1 MALCWAVLAV
11 LVLSTPRVCGA
22 RPPEQR
28 GLQWVWGAAEPAPA
42 EPLLPSRRR
51 RADDGQPPPGTT
63 VMLGHGHT
71 TTAMPES
78 NETESLA
85 PDSLLGSTLP
95 PGLSTNSSLPQQL
108 TALPVDLDETDSP
121 EPDSLLG
128 STLPPGPSTNSSLPL
143 EVTAL
148 PVDLDETDSPE
159 PDSLGTEPPLA
170 VGTNAS
176 LHRELALS
184 TADPQ
189 DETDS
194 PDPDLL
200 PSSAPSTE
208 AAPQRNGTAV
218 PGWPMASGGPGTEG
232 TVAGVTDDVST
243 GSMAG
248 GTDATSTEPH
258 SALPPT
264 TAPTSSIHK
273 KARDPPVLY
282 HPGEAT
288 TASSDSK
295 PGGKAVEE
303 PPAIPWD
310 DNALMNKCLLAIL
323 LLALVAAAFMVC
335 TGVLAA
341 LLCRRARTARHQLSP
356 TEMVCISSLL
366 PDGEA
371 TAANG
376 PRLGPHRHRK
386 LLADGSSEADGDNL
400 TLSSFLPEHP

>member
-1 MALCWAVLAV
+1 MALCWAVLVV
-11 LVLSTPRVCGA
+11 LVLSTLRACGA
-22 RPPEQR
+22 GPPEQR

-51 RADDGQPPPGTT
+51 RADYGQPPPGTT
-63 VMLGHGHT
+63 M
-71 TTAMPES
+71 MPES

-85 PDSLLGSTLP
+85 PNSLLGSTLP

-108 TALPVDLDETDSP
+108 TTLPVDLDETDSP
-121 EPDSLLG
+121 EPDSLLS
-128 STLPPGPSTNSSLPL
+128 STLPPGLSTNSSLPL

-148 PVDLDETDSPE
+148 PMDQDETDSPE

-170 VGTNAS
+170 AGTNAS

-208 AAPQRNGTAV
+208 AAPQSNGTAI
-218 PGWPMASGGPGTEG
+218 PGWPVASGGPGTQG
-232 TVAGVTDDVST
+232 TVAGGTDASSSMGTVAGSTDDVST
-243 GSMAG
+243 GSVAG
-248 GTDATSTEPH
+248 GTDATPMEPR

-264 TAPTSSIHK
+264 SIIHK

-288 TASSDSK
+288 AAPSDSK

-323 LLALVAAAFMVC
+323 LLALVAASFMVC
-335 TGVLAA
+335 TAVLAA

-371 TAANG
+371 PATNG

>member
-1 MALCWAVLAV
+1 MALCWAMLVV
-11 LVLSTPRVCGA
+11 LVLSTPRACGA

-42 EPLLPSRRR
+42 EPLLLSRRR

-63 VMLGHGHT
+63 
-71 TTAMPES
+71 AMPES
-78 NETESLA
+78 NETESLVT
-85 PDSLLGSTLP
+85 DSLLGSTLP

-143 EVTAL
+143 EVTTL
-148 PVDLDETDSPE
+148 LVDLDETDSPE

-200 PSSAPSTE
+200 PSSALSTE
-208 AAPQRNGTAV
+208 AAPQRNGTAI
-218 PGWPMASGGPGTEG
+218 PGWHMASGGPGTEG
-232 TVAGVTDDVST
+232 TVAGGTDDI
-243 GSMAG
+243 
-248 GTDATSTEPH
+248 STEPR
-258 SALPPT
+258 SALTPT

-288 TASSDSK
+288 TAPSDSK

-386 LLADGSSEADGDNL
+386 LMADGSSEADGDNL